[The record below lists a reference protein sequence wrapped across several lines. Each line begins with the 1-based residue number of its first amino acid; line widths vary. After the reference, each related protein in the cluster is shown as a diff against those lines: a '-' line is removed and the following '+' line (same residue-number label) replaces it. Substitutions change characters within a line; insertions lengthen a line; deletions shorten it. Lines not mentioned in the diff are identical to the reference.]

1 MLCQTSKPNLIM
13 FDHFQFGLDG
23 NLSLYKEHIE
33 PLAYTC
39 ALVLP
44 LAYIIGLIFTLKTHK
59 SMIHDSFLAQVDV
72 GKWKYFLYVYF

>member
-1 MLCQTSKPNLIM
+1 MCH
-13 FDHFQFGLDG
+13 FFQFGLDG

-59 SMIHDSFLAQVDV
+59 SVVHDSFLAQVDV
-72 GKWKYFLYVYF
+72 GKFIF